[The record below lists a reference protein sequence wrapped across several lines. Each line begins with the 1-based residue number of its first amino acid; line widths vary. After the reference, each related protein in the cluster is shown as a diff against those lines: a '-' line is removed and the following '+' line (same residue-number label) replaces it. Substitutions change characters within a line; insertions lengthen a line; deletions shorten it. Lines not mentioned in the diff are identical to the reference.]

1 MQGPML
7 KALRR
12 FTQLLRVHI
21 YVPGCCK
28 YIRMTNGLQPLV
40 ELCMDGCFAGQ
51 TGLMHVRLLLTQHF
65 LALAASLIGQCSTFH
80 QTGRSNASIR
90 TNLRRVF
97 ASLGPNNQD
106 VDFSSARSTA
116 SCENSPPKSLVWF
129 FYWSADTISICTPDQ
144 RRRQTQDLQN
154 SCFT

>member
-40 ELCMDGCFAGQ
+40 ELCMDGCFADETAIQ
-51 TGLMHVRLLLTQHF
+51 LFCSKVCIQRI
-65 LALAASLIGQCSTFH
+65 AYAA
-80 QTGRSNASIR
+80 
-90 TNLRRVF
+90 TNCN
-97 ASLGPNNQD
+97 GG
-106 VDFSSARSTA
+106 
-116 SCENSPPKSLVWF
+116 
-129 FYWSADTISICTPDQ
+129 
-144 RRRQTQDLQN
+144 
-154 SCFT
+154 

>member
-40 ELCMDGCFAGQ
+40 ELCMDGCFAD
-51 TGLMHVRLLLTQHF
+51 
-65 LALAASLIGQCSTFH
+65 
-80 QTGRSNASIR
+80 NAPI
-90 TNLRRVF
+90 
-97 ASLGPNNQD
+97 
-106 VDFSSARSTA
+106 
-116 SCENSPPKSLVWF
+116 E
-129 FYWSADTISICTPDQ
+129 
-144 RRRQTQDLQN
+144 
-154 SCFT
+154 

>member
-65 LALAASLIGQCSTFH
+65 LALASVAYWAVQHISPNRPFERVDPDKSQAG
-80 QTGRSNASIR
+80 
-90 TNLRRVF
+90 LRF
-97 ASLGPNNQD
+97 A
-106 VDFSSARSTA
+106 
-116 SCENSPPKSLVWF
+116 
-129 FYWSADTISICTPDQ
+129 WSQQS
-144 RRRQTQDLQN
+144 RRRLFFCSLDRKL
-154 SCFT
+154 

>member
-40 ELCMDGCFAGQ
+40 ELCMDGCFAGLS
-51 TGLMHVRLLLTQHF
+51 GLVQVQLVLTQHL
-65 LALAASLIGQCSTFH
+65 LAVVATIVWQCSII
-80 QTGRSNASIR
+80 N
-90 TNLRRVF
+90 
-97 ASLGPNNQD
+97 
-106 VDFSSARSTA
+106 
-116 SCENSPPKSLVWF
+116 
-129 FYWSADTISICTPDQ
+129 
-144 RRRQTQDLQN
+144 
-154 SCFT
+154 